1 MCPSHPQSCPVLLA
15 ELRESARRAPL
26 PLSAPSPGDWGPS
39 LCRRSLPV
47 RDLGLRGQEATS
59 LNCEHA
65 GLPGPPVV
73 GDLTLQTQ
81 TIHSTHF
88 PSARD
93 PGFSDIMALMLDQL
107 LSTLSEVP
115 LSESSAPSSG
125 G

>member
-1 MCPSHPQSCPVLLA
+1 MLA
-15 ELRESARRAPL
+15 FQAR
-26 PLSAPSPGDWGPS
+26 W
-39 LCRRSLPV
+39 
-47 RDLGLRGQEATS
+47 
-59 LNCEHA
+59 
-65 GLPGPPVV
+65 VV

-93 PGFSDIMALMLDQL
+93 PGFHDIMALMLDQL

-115 LSESSAPSSG
+115 LAESGAPSSG